1 MNGEAWS
8 PVAFYIITP
17 REGAFRAQ
25 VRVKVRGKVVHAE
38 TRSFQ
43 KRTAAEAWAKRRV
56 LELEEQTPAE
66 MQAGRLTVSDMIG
79 RYLKEYADLADF
91 GRTKR
96 AALGGLQRSGLGPV
110 TLAQLT
116 SARLVQ
122 HVIDR
127 RNAGAGPATA
137 MNDLIWLGVV
147 AKVARASW
155 ALPVDLQAIED
166 ATRHCRA
173 QRLVAKARRR
183 TRRPTAD
190 ELSRLSDYFLSRDGR
205 AEIPMHDVMWFAV
218 HSSRREAEIA
228 SILWADN
235 VDAEHTG
242 LVRDAKHPTMKKGNH
257 RVFKYTREAWEIV
270 QRQPKVDARIFPFN
284 AKSIGTAFTRAC
296 KVLEIPDLHFHDL
309 RHEATSRL
317 FERGYSIVEVQQFT
331 LHESWDVLKRYV
343 QLRPGQVPHRE
354 FPAALSPSTDPDTSP
369 DPQQG

>member
-1 MNGEAWS
+1 
-8 PVAFYIITP
+8 VAFYIITP

-317 FERGYSIVEVQQFT
+317 FERGHSIVEVQQFT